1 MEGALMFFD
10 IKLNKYEPFYIQV
23 YKYMKEMIEGG
34 MLTSESKLPSTR
46 ELASMMKVSRTT
58 IMRAYEL
65 LEDCNLTYTIDGK
78 GTFVSKIIV
87 NKNNEWNMNWVSNIS
102 RYASYAEKLD
112 IMKHE
117 KLYEK
122 GMISFKTIAPDESL
136 FDVEEFKRA
145 FLNTISMEGEK
156 ILNYGYAKGYRPL
169 INFLLEYMRQ
179 KGVNTTNKSILITNG
194 FTEGFDIVLSSITEK
209 GDKIICENPTHNT
222 AIKLMKLHEV
232 DIIGIE
238 VNKEGINL
246 SKLKEAL
253 MRNDIKAAYLVPS
266 YHNPTGMV
274 MPYKKREEIY
284 ELLKKYKVPIIEDGF
299 NEELQHLG
307 THIAPIASIS
317 GEENSVIYIGSLSKI
332 LFPGIR
338 IGWVLADEKLI
349 DVLECVK
356 RSRNIHTSFIDQ
368 AILYEYMKS
377 GSFERYVKKA
387 RNIYREK
394 YELITRLAKEHIHHK
409 YILGDGGLYIFIKL
423 DGINARELLER
434 CYTREVIFTPG
445 DIFYT
450 DDGGSNTLRLGFS
463 RLSKEDIEK
472 GIKIIGEEARK
483 CIIRVKEVNEKAK
496 KN

>member
-1 MEGALMFFD
+1 MFLD
-10 IKLNKYEPFYIQV
+10 IKLNKQKTIYIQV
-23 YKYMKEMIEGG
+23 YEYMKEMIQSG
-34 MLTSESKLPSTR
+34 MLPSESKLPSTR
-46 ELASMMKVSRTT
+46 ELASMMKVSRST

-65 LEDCNLTYTIDGK
+65 LEDYNLTYTEEGK
-78 GTFVSKIIV
+78 GTFVSKIDV
-87 NKNNEWNMNWVSNIS
+87 NKNNDWNMKWLSNIS
-102 RYASYAEKLD
+102 SYASSAEKLD

-117 KLYEK
+117 KLYKK

-136 FDVEEFKRA
+136 FDVEEVKRA

-156 ILNYGYAKGYRPL
+156 ILNYGYAKGYKPL
-169 INFLLEYMRQ
+169 INFLMEYMRQ
-179 KGVNTTNKSILITNG
+179 KGVNTDNKSILITNG

-209 GDKIICENPTHNT
+209 GDKILCENPTHNT
-222 AIKLMKLHEV
+222 AIKLMKLHGI

-238 VNKEGINL
+238 ANEEGINL
-246 SKLKEAL
+246 IKLEEAL
-253 MRNDIKAAYLVPS
+253 KAKDVKAAYLVPS

-274 MPYKKREEIY
+274 MPYKKREDIY
-284 ELLKKYKVPIIEDGF
+284 NLLKAHNTPIIEDGF

-307 THIAPIASIS
+307 AHIAPIVSIS

-338 IGWVLADEKLI
+338 IGWILADEKLI

-356 RSRNIHTSFIDQ
+356 RSRNIHTSFLDQ
-368 AILYEYMKS
+368 GILYEYMKS

-387 RNIYREK
+387 RSIYREK
-394 YELITRLAKEHIHHK
+394 YELITKLAKEHIPHK

-423 DGINARELLER
+423 DEIDARELLER
-434 CYTREVIFTPG
+434 CCMREVIFTPG

-450 DDGGSNTLRLGFS
+450 DGSGSDTMRLGFS
-463 RLSKEDIEK
+463 RVSTEDIEK
-472 GIKIIGEEARK
+472 GIKIIGQEARQ
-483 CIIRVKEVNEKAK
+483 CIISRKERNEKAK

>member
-1 MEGALMFFD
+1 MFFD
-10 IKLNKYEPFYIQV
+10 IKLNKRESMYIQV
-23 YKYMKEMIEGG
+23 YTYMKEMIEEG
-34 MLTSESKLPSTR
+34 MLPSESKLPSTR
-46 ELASMMKVSRTT
+46 EMASMMKVSRTT

-65 LEDCNLTYTIDGK
+65 LEDSNLAYTVDGI
-78 GTFVSKIIV
+78 GTFVSKIDV
-87 NKNNEWNMNWVSNIS
+87 NKDNEWNTKWVNNIS
-102 RYASYAEKLD
+102 SYASSAEKLD

-117 KLYEK
+117 KLYKK

-145 FLNTISMEGEK
+145 FLNTMSIEGEK

-222 AIKLMKLHEV
+222 AIKLMRLHEV

-238 VNKEGINL
+238 VDEEGINL

-253 MRNDIKAAYLVPS
+253 LSNDIKAAYLVPS

-274 MPYKKREEIY
+274 MPYKKREDIY
-284 ELLKKYKVPIIEDGF
+284 KLLKTHNVPIIEDGF

-307 THIAPIASIS
+307 THIAPIVSIS

-338 IGWVLADEKLI
+338 IGWILADEKLI

-387 RNIYREK
+387 RSIYKEK
-394 YELITRLAKEHIHHK
+394 YELIIKLTKEHIPHK

-450 DDGGSNTLRLGFS
+450 DDGGKDTIRLGFS
-463 RLSKEDIEK
+463 RVSTGEIEK
-472 GIKIIGEEARK
+472 GIKIIGEEAGN
-483 CIIRVKEVNEKAK
+483 CITRLKEENEKR
-496 KN
+496 